1 MEQLLLTGEVEAKAA
16 ILSKIREIFGGKRV
30 SKVLLV
36 NPPDIA
42 SEEFNFGAALQ
53 KRCYAYPP
61 YGPMLL
67 ADVLRKSGYEPE
79 IVDLNYHVIK
89 SAVESGG
96 KMDYDAEWKGLLA
109 RKIDE
114 FKPDA
119 VGITCMFTMTHDS
132 FVRVCSEVAGRELP
146 IIVGGVHV
154 SNDTE
159 RVLRSINY
167 EKLIACSYESEVAFQ
182 KLLETTNGHGD
193 ELYQVS
199 VISGGKYYSLEERKA
214 PEPDDLNRIPA
225 YELVDISN
233 YSSVGT
239 IGSFTALLEPGTRVA
254 TVLSNKGCR
263 AMCTFCSVRSFNG
276 MGVRQ
281 RSVESVADEIELLA
295 RKYGVKHIMWL
306 DDDLFFNEKR
316 TIELFQEIKRRN
328 LGITWDASNGVIAAA
343 CKPGIIEAAAESG
356 CIGMFFGIESGN
368 PKILLDIKKPG
379 TVDNFRNAAS
389 LLRKYPKIFSRGFLM
404 LGFPHESLGMM
415 LDTMNL
421 ALELDLDWYALNI
434 LQPLPSTPIYK
445 AMVKEGLIEDKLQ
458 TKETRFMIGP
468 HGKQNTVEHKK
479 EVKKFI
485 NSFESGDL
493 DAEPTSEQLMDIWF
507 YMNYKINYE
516 RVMNIKERERLLKI
530 VKQMRYICDVVTSG
544 HALANMTLA
553 ACELNA
559 GNIEDAKRRMELVEK
574 QLMESEYWRDKFEA
588 FGLYSRLYEIKSS
601 LKSDIPLF
609 SNSG

>member
-1 MEQLLLTGEVEAKAA
+1 MEQLLKEHEPGQEAKAA
-16 ILSKIREIFGGKRV
+16 ILARIREIFGGKKAR
-30 SKVLLV
+30 KVLLV

-42 SEEFNFGAALQ
+42 SEEFNFEAALQ
-53 KRCYAYPP
+53 KRCYTYPP
-61 YGPMLL
+61 YGPLLL
-67 ADVLRKSGYEPE
+67 ADVLRENGHEPE

-89 SAVESGG
+89 RAVESGG

-114 FKPDA
+114 FRPDA

-132 FVRVCSEVAGRELP
+132 FVRVCSEVAGKELP

-159 RVLRSINY
+159 RVLRSIDY
-167 EKLIACSYESEVAFQ
+167 ERLIACSYESEVAFQ
-182 KLLETTNGHGD
+182 KLLEAANGHGD
-193 ELYQVS
+193 EIYQVS
-199 VISGGKYYSLEERKA
+199 VIAGGKYYSLEERKA
-214 PEPDDLNRIPA
+214 PETDDLNRIPA
-225 YELVDISN
+225 YDLVDISN

-281 RSVESVADEIELLA
+281 RSIESVADEIELLA

-343 CKPGIIEAAAESG
+343 CKPAIIEATAESG
-356 CIGMFFGIESGN
+356 CIGLFFGIESGN

-379 TVDNFRNAAS
+379 TVDNFRNAAV

-404 LGFPHESLGMM
+404 LGFPHETLRMM

-458 TKETRFMIGP
+458 TNETRFMIGP

-479 EVKKFI
+479 EVKKFA
-485 NSFESGDL
+485 NPFESGNL

-516 RVMNIKERERLLKI
+516 RVMNIKDRDRLSKI
-530 VKQMRYICDVVTSG
+530 VRQMRYICDVVTSG

-553 ACELNA
+553 ACEFNS
-559 GNIEDAKRRMELVEK
+559 GNVGGAAERIRLVEK
-574 QLMESEYWRDKFEA
+574 YLSESEYWRDKFEA
-588 FGLYSRLYEIKSS
+588 FSLYPNLEETKKSVNEQ
-601 LKSDIPLF
+601 LVVID
-609 SNSG
+609 